1 MTMKSTTFALI
12 ALSLAVPACSSDD
25 KAGSGAD
32 AEYQQKVVTGMH
44 STLLA
49 DVNALH
55 DAAEA
60 IQAAAPTPTGRGWDP
75 TQDATAIRQMTDA
88 WLQARA
94 AYERTEGALAPLFPD
109 TDAAIDA
116 RYEDFLE
123 GVPGGDQDLFDGE
136 GVTGMHAIERIIFAP
151 TIPAAVVEVEQSLP
165 GYKAAAWPSN
175 EAEARAFKNELC
187 AQLVKDTQAL
197 ADQWQPQSIDLDGAF
212 NGLISLM
219 NEQREKVNKAASEE
233 EESRY
238 AQRTLADLRDNLAGT
253 MRIYALFKDWL
264 LTKSNGDKIDADVE
278 GSFSTLDTTYKSF
291 AGDAIPAPPATWSS
305 ERPSAGDLQTPF
317 GKLYTAVQDAVDPN
331 VSGSAVDGMNRAAS
345 ELGFHEFTEEE

>member
-1 MTMKSTTFALI
+1 MKSTTFALI

-25 KAGSGAD
+25 NDGSGAD
-32 AEYQQKVVTGMH
+32 AEYQQQVVTGMH
-44 STLLA
+44 SALLT

-55 DAAEA
+55 DAAVDL
-60 IQAAAPTPTGRGWDP
+60 QAAAPTPTGRGWDAS
-75 TQDATAIRQMTDA
+75 QDATAINQMTQA
-88 WLQARA
+88 WLRARA

-123 GVPGGDQDLFDGE
+123 GEPGGDQNLFDDQ

-151 TIPAAVVEVEQSLP
+151 MIPASVVDVEKSLP
-165 GYKAAAWPSN
+165 GYKVAAWPTS
-175 EAEARAFKNELC
+175 EAEALAFKDKLC
-187 AQLVKDTQAL
+187 ERLVRDTQAL
-197 ADQWQPQSIDLDGAF
+197 ADQWQPQVIDLDGAF

-253 MRIYALFKDWL
+253 TRIYALFKDWL
-264 LTKSNGDKIDADVE
+264 LTKSDGAKIDSDVE

-291 AGDAIPAPPATWSS
+291 SGDAIPAPSATWSS
-305 ERPSAGDLQTPF
+305 ENPSASDLQTPF
-317 GKLYTAVQDAVDPN
+317 GKLYTAVQAAVDPN
-331 VSGSAVDGMNRAAS
+331 VNGSAVDGMNRAAR
-345 ELGFHEFTEEE
+345 ELGFHEFTKEE